1 MAIRV
6 AAPQLGALDS
16 SALGCRVRLAVT
28 DARVLTEA
36 QLLLEADL
44 RAIDLACSRFRADSE
59 LVRLEL
65 AERRPASVS
74 PLLARALAAALAAA
88 HTTEGLVD
96 PTVGA
101 AMAELGY
108 DRDYSLLTPDGTPV
122 RVVERAVPGWRRVEL
137 DAAAGIVRVPTGIRL
152 DLGATAKA
160 LAADLAAT
168 RIHQT
173 LGTGVL
179 VGIGG
184 DIAVA
189 GEPPEGGWSVR
200 VQDVTGP
207 TDAPADG
214 PTQMV
219 CIRAGGLATSSI
231 SARRW
236 IRGGRLMHHVLD
248 PRTGL
253 PVASTW
259 RTVSVAAASCLDAN
273 VASTDAIVRGA
284 SAPATLSRRG
294 LAARL
299 VDETGGIVRT
309 PGWPD
314 PADPLDAQEP
324 V

>member
-6 AAPQLGALDS
+6 AAPELAARNS
-16 SALGCRVRLAVT
+16 SALGCQVRLVVT
-28 DARVLTEA
+28 DPAVLTDA
-36 QLLLEADL
+36 QWLLDADL
-44 RAIDLACSRFRADSE
+44 AAIDLACSRFRPDSE
-59 LVRLEL
+59 LVRLDL
-65 AERRPASVS
+65 AEGRPARVS
-74 PLLARALAAALAAA
+74 RLLARALSAALDAAR
-88 HTTEGLVD
+88 TTDGHVD

-122 RVVERAVPGWRRVEL
+122 RVVEHAVSGWQRIEL
-137 DAAAGIVRVPTGIRL
+137 DPATGIVRVPPGVRL

-160 LAADLAAT
+160 LAADLAAA
-168 RIHQT
+168 RIHEA

-189 GEPPEGGWSVR
+189 GDPPERGWSIR

-214 PTQMV
+214 PTQTV
-219 CIRAGGLATSSI
+219 RIKAGGLATSSI
-231 SARRW
+231 TARRW

-253 PVASTW
+253 PVASSW
-259 RTVSVAAASCLDAN
+259 RTVSVAADTCLDAN

-284 SAPATLSRRG
+284 SAPAWLTMRG
-294 LAARL
+294 LSARF
-299 VDETGGIVRT
+299 VDDAGGAIRT
-309 PGWPD
+309 PGWPEPD
-314 PADPLDAQEP
+314 AADPS
-324 V
+324 

>member
-1 MAIRV
+1 MAIRL
-6 AAPQLGALDS
+6 AAAEPCALDS
-16 SALGCRVRLAVT
+16 QALGCRVRLVVMDPRALT
-28 DARVLTEA
+28 DA
-36 QLLLEADL
+36 QWLLDAELA
-44 RAIDLACSRFRADSE
+44 AIDLACSRFRPDSE
-59 LVRLEL
+59 LMRLDL
-65 AERRPASVS
+65 AEGRPARVS
-74 PLLARALAAALAAA
+74 PLLARALAAAVDAARITDG
-88 HTTEGLVD
+88 HVD

-122 RVVERAVPGWRRVEL
+122 RVVEHAVPGWRLIEL
-137 DAAAGIVRVPTGIRL
+137 DRAAGIVRVPAGVRL

-160 LAADLAAT
+160 LAADLAAA
-168 RIHQT
+168 RIHET

-189 GEPPEGGWSVR
+189 GDPPDGGWTVR

-207 TDAPADG
+207 ADAPAEG
-214 PTQMV
+214 ATET
-219 CIRAGGLATSSI
+219 IGISAGGLATSSL

-259 RTVSVAAASCLDAN
+259 RTVSVAAATCLDAN

-284 SAPATLSRRG
+284 SAPAWLTMRG
-294 LAARL
+294 LSARL
-299 VDETGGIVRT
+299 VDDAGAVVRT
-309 PGWPD
+309 PGWP
-314 PADPLDAQEP
+314 EP
-324 V
+324 DSVELP